1 MYEELTSKEELLKI
15 LNEQQEK
22 ISLLEKL
29 VKQPD
34 PEQEQEQ
41 DQETDPEPES
51 KDEAD
56 EIDKLLDL

>member
-34 PEQEQEQ
+34 PEPDPEPE
-41 DQETDPEPES
+41 PEPES
-51 KDEAD
+51 KDESD